1 MAEPTISL
9 HGIAADRER
18 IKEEL
23 RLARA
28 EASPSDLESQD
39 TKIAPLQDLHA
50 HTLRPRSRGVWGEAV
65 ALVDGHTSPRT
76 GDRAAHH

>member
-28 EASPSDLESQD
+28 EASPSDL
-39 TKIAPLQDLHA
+39 TT